1 MKPTYI
7 LIGLMVIISSCQS
20 KDSINGLWKTH
31 DAFYRAT
38 YRIYDQKESKVAK
51 IISYNDG
58 TTQYTSQT
66 RPNQFLFNNLIK
78 NNEHYIDAV
87 TGATKTQISKTSN
100 TIQMIHQDTL
110 EVTTFL
116 FGKPLKELW
125 TRTIK

>member
-7 LIGLMVIISSCQS
+7 LIGLMVIISSCQP

-38 YRIYDQKESKVAK
+38 YRIYDQKESKVAQV
-51 IISYNDG
+51 ISYNDG
-58 TTQYTSQT
+58 TTQYTSKT

-78 NNEHYIDAV
+78 NNNLYIDAV

-100 TIQMIHQDTL
+100 TIQIIHQDTL
-110 EVTTFL
+110 EITTFL

-125 TRTIK
+125 TRTTK